1 MRPLIGVPSHSACR
15 SAADAPAQYV
25 LNRSYVEALRRAGA
39 AVLTIPVCTEPDAL
53 RPVYSRLAGLLL
65 AGGGDIRP
73 RLFGQK
79 RIGPVTGVNPE
90 RDEAEILLTR
100 WAVEDDLPLL
110 AICRG
115 IQLLNV
121 ALGGTLIQ
129 DIPSQVPG
137 ALPHQTG
144 ENVPRARPQHSVA
157 LVAGSRLSTIL
168 GLGRPVVQVE
178 VNSRHH
184 QAVDEVA
191 PYLRVVARA
200 PDGIIEALEC
210 SDRGFVLG
218 VQWHPEDMAATSP
231 AQAALFEAF
240 VAACTARERRG

>member
-1 MRPLIGVPSHSACR
+1 MRPLIGVPSHSMFR
-15 SAADAPAQYV
+15 SAADAQAQYV

-39 AVLTIPVCTEPDAL
+39 AVLTIPVCTDPDAL

-65 AGGGDIRP
+65 AGGGDIQP
-73 RLFGQK
+73 RLFGQE
-79 RIGPVTGVNPE
+79 RTSLVRSVDPE

-137 ALPHQTG
+137 ALVHRP
-144 ENVPRARPQHSVA
+144 ESYVSRAQPQHQVA
-157 LVAGSRLSTIL
+157 LAAGSRLSTIL
-168 GLGRPVVQVE
+168 GLGRPVAQVE
-178 VNSRHH
+178 VNSFHH
-184 QAVDEVA
+184 QATDAVA
-191 PYLRVVARA
+191 PSLRVAARA

-210 SDRGFVLG
+210 PDRSFLLG
-218 VQWHPEDMAATSP
+218 VQWHPEDMAATMA
-231 AQAALFEAF
+231 AQAALFQAF
-240 VAACTARERRG
+240 VAACAARERRG